1 MILKYLLMLNNTSM
15 DKPSIIT
22 KMIQEELN
30 SMVNKPST
38 ISDDRF
44 KFKQRLN
51 NSFFVNYDNF
61 TSEFDSEITQS
72 DIIVS
77 WTVSFWVNQTGIQN
91 FIIDVE
97 DVMGTFILQ
106 LYDLHTDEL
115 KQETPKNIQDYQWKY
130 VIEDTNLPKD
140 GGLAINDLTF
150 DFQNKTC
157 TVTFINQMR

>member
-1 MILKYLLMLNNTSM
+1 M

-30 SMVNKPST
+30 DMVSRATT

-51 NSFFVNYDNF
+51 NSFFLNYDNF
-61 TSEFDSEITQS
+61 TSEFDSEVNQS

-97 DVMGTFILQ
+97 DVQGTFILQ

-115 KQETPKNIQDYQWKY
+115 KQETPKNIQDFQWKFI
-130 VIEDTNLPKD
+130 VDDTNLPKD
-140 GGLAINDLTF
+140 GGLTINDLTF
-150 DFQNKTC
+150 DFEGKTC
-157 TVTFINQMR
+157 IVVFINQMR

>member
-1 MILKYLLMLNNTSM
+1 MYLFISNNISM
-15 DKPSIIT
+15 DKPNIIT

-30 SMVNKPST
+30 DMVKRSST

-51 NSFFVNYDNF
+51 NSFFTGYDNF
-61 TSEFDSEITQS
+61 TSEFDSDITQS

-91 FIIDVE
+91 FIVDVE
-97 DVMGTFILQ
+97 DVEGTFILQ

-115 KQETPKNIQDYQWKY
+115 KQETPKNIQDYQWKF
-130 VIEDTNLPKD
+130 VTEDTNLPKD
-140 GGLAINDLTF
+140 GGLAIDDLTF